1 MYSNILKQTSNI
13 LKHLSVLR
21 DESDFDESSLIYGP
35 ATPFVPGVTE
45 PDPEIP
51 ISDSEMA
58 INSIST
64 FPNTPEGNTR
74 NDTIELC
81 NTSNP
86 NPSQAATSLVTTNGT
101 DKRMITPRSLDTAR
115 PIVDPIQYQ
124 NAMRH
129 INNMPRLTR
138 YPPPVSTPTGSHS
151 THAYPMQ
158 TGVIRRTQPLSSTIN
173 KEYQAKA
180 NLVIPRSQIAM
191 PGNPVNT
198 PYRNIAPY
206 HQHFNPDHHFHVSST
221 ESCRVPPGSISGN
234 PVNTPNR
241 NMRPYHP
248 HFNRAHHFR
257 VPSTESSRLPFRMP
271 SVVPHS
277 TRNTKSLITRP
288 NISTSSNIPNY
299 TPFIANYNP
308 NVPRQQIPCNSMIRP
323 VSIPQHSSH
332 ARLQHPSALL
342 LSQPD
347 ARTTTVRSPAQN
359 GITRAQVESLST
371 QLYSR
376 IKLTLEEK
384 HEFVKAQEHLISMW
398 KGNPSSIRQYVHTI
412 MKNPKD
418 VKWCSWFDYY
428 HTIATDKDIGNSEF
442 EKDTIRMCFQIAE
455 TIKAVITDHIET
467 QRRNPCPPQAGVVAP
482 SIPGAPCNQK
492 SPNVLAQAIPDGHR
506 NHSHQIQFH
515 AREAGSRHHLRI
527 QQVPATPPPPYPASS
542 TANSRGNQG
551 SIPSST
557 QSNANSSVNKNVSL
571 PMMVPTV
578 SSAEKQLIMHQVS
591 STPVVVHSIECTTQL
606 SSTTTESIQLR
617 RSFDTQ
623 RDEIGSVRLISAPKE
638 ASQGEFFNSSNNIS
652 CKQSS
657 ASPRNDMG
665 SFKATNSNELNQGNI
680 TPLDQHDNVETN
692 LQELSSPPA
701 GYSASAYF
709 DKFQKNR
716 QIGDGQNTNIASSDL
731 ISTSKTNKQNAE
743 IDSSNT
749 VANRLPSPCKEKESF
764 SGNTTMPTLQG
775 EPEKIATLPQRATT
789 NSSANDNSTSKV
801 SNASKVTSTKNGF
814 MDKTDNTH
822 PVSYGIV
829 DARYAISH
837 SNPHTSTIELNTNVT
852 FLRKKHHQPP
862 PNFEPHKFSPKCIKF
877 ANDTESESTAHHSSA
892 EVDMAVPNEMKVPK
906 TNTAT
911 KTIADKRETENAR
924 NQDTDRSVDLS
935 SSEYVCQPLEK
946 QMESDSHEITN
957 ANDQKSLCTANV
969 SNLALQATSKPKLP
983 TIELGKEMEKILAE
997 YENTSLKNF
1006 SPTRKRRNTTDRDS
1020 RKKRVCLAK
1029 PQDDSATNNGT
1040 SFSNVLNGK

>member
-1 MYSNILKQTSNI
+1 MYSNILKQTSCI

-64 FPNTPEGNTR
+64 FPNTPAGNTR
-74 NDTIELC
+74 NETIELC

-86 NPSQAATSLVTTNGT
+86 NPSQDGTNLVTTKGK
-101 DKRMITPRSLDTAR
+101 DKSMITSRSLDTAR
-115 PIVDPIQYQ
+115 VVDPIQYQ
-124 NAMRH
+124 NAMRP
-129 INNMPRLTR
+129 INNMPPLTR
-138 YPPPVSTPTGSHS
+138 YPHPVSTPTGRHS

-158 TGVIRRTQPLSSTIN
+158 TEVIRQPPSSTIN

-191 PGNPVNT
+191 PVNPVNT

-206 HQHFNPDHHFHVSST
+206 HQHFNRDHHFHVSSI
-221 ESCRVPPGSISGN
+221 ESCRVPPRSMSWN

-241 NMRPYHP
+241 NMRPYHQ

-257 VPSTESSRLPFRMP
+257 VSSTETSRLPFRMP

-277 TRNTKSLITRP
+277 TNNTKSLITRP
-288 NISTSSNIPNY
+288 NISTCSNLSSNTPNY
-299 TPFIANYNP
+299 KSFIANYNP
-308 NVPRQQIPCNSMIRP
+308 NAPRQQIPCNSMIRP
-323 VSIPQHSSH
+323 NSIPQHLSP
-332 ARLQHPSALL
+332 ARLQQPSALL

-398 KGNPSSIRQYVHTI
+398 KGNPSSIRRYVHTL
-412 MKNPKD
+412 MKNPED
-418 VKWCSWFDYY
+418 VKWGSWFEYY

-455 TIKAVITDHIET
+455 TIKAVITDHMET
-467 QRRNPCPPQAGVVAP
+467 RRKNPCPPRTPGEVPP
-482 SIPGAPCNQK
+482 SIPGAPCNQIER
-492 SPNVLAQAIPDGHR
+492 SLNVFTQAIPDAHT
-506 NHSHQIQFH
+506 NNSHQAKFH
-515 AREAGSRHHLRI
+515 AREVGARHHLRI
-527 QQVPATPPPPYPASS
+527 QQVPVTPPPPYPASS

-551 SIPSST
+551 SIPQST
-557 QSNANSSVNKNVSL
+557 HSNANLSVNENVSL
-571 PMMVPTV
+571 PIMVPTSSV
-578 SSAEKQLIMHQVS
+578 SSVRKNLTTQEFS
-591 STPVVVHSIECTTQL
+591 STPVEVHSIKCTTQL
-606 SSTTTESIQLR
+606 SSTTTESIELR
-617 RSFDTQ
+617 RSIDKQ
-623 RDEIGSVRLISAPKE
+623 RDEIGSVRLISVSKE
-638 ASQGEFFNSSNNIS
+638 AGQAEFVNSSDNIS

-657 ASPRNDMG
+657 ASTRIDMR
-665 SFKATNSNELNQGNI
+665 SFKATNPNELNQRNI

-701 GYSASAYF
+701 GYSASVYIN
-709 DKFQKNR
+709 KFQKNGQFR
-716 QIGDGQNTNIASSDL
+716 DGENSNMDL
-731 ISTSKTNKQNAE
+731 ISTSETNKQNAE

-749 VANRLPSPCKEKESF
+749 VANRAPSPSEEKESF
-764 SGNTTMPTLQG
+764 SGSTKMPTLEG
-775 EPEKIATLPQRATT
+775 EPEK
-789 NSSANDNSTSKV
+789 SATSKV
-801 SNASKVTSTKNGF
+801 SNASKVTSTENGL
-814 MDKTDNTH
+814 MAKTDNT
-822 PVSYGIV
+822 PPSSNGIV
-829 DARYAISH
+829 DAWDAISH
-837 SNPHTSTIELNTNVT
+837 SDPQTSAIEMNANVQ

-862 PNFEPHKFSPKCIKF
+862 PNFEPHKFPPKCTEF
-877 ANDTESESTAHHSSA
+877 ANDTASESSADHSSA
-892 EVDMAVPNEMKVPK
+892 EVDMSVPNKMKVPK
-906 TNTAT
+906 TNTAI
-911 KTIADKRETENAR
+911 KKIADFNQIQNII
-924 NQDTDRSVDLS
+924 NQDMDRSMYVS
-935 SSEYVCQPLEK
+935 SPDHLNKTQQNS
-946 QMESDSHEITN
+946 MGSDSREITN
-957 ANDQKSLCTANV
+957 VNDQKSLCTANL
-969 SNLALQATSKPKLP
+969 SNLALQAPSKPKLP

-997 YENTSLKNF
+997 YENTRVKNF